1 MFLKELIK
9 IIKFKKNE
17 INYNYCFYV
26 ENKNIFFYLKKYI
39 LKKSIKHKVLIFSN
53 QKIKS
58 INNPNIYNLCI
69 KNKFLNYVF
78 FKYSN

>member
-26 ENKNIFFYLKKYI
+26 ENKNIFFYLKN
-39 LKKSIKHKVLIFSN
+39 IF
-53 QKIKS
+53 
-58 INNPNIYNLCI
+58 
-69 KNKFLNYVF
+69 
-78 FKYSN
+78 